1 MRWSWWVVKKHVH
14 TCMLAMWAPIHISN
28 SHNTQGRKV
37 LKWIFS
43 LLQNQN
49 QHLNYTIKVA
59 QSFCFYIYREL
70 FFLIMK
76 FKLWWFGE
84 KKSNHNLFSGVH
96 EWIVCI
102 AKHLSFVICCA
113 HTYKKKTPDWGFE
126 LVDSIVY
133 TLWEFV
139 GFPSRWCWWCN
150 VPYYLLFFVIS
161 VWNVVQ
167 QALYNSIHLLEN
179 LYK

>member
-14 TCMLAMWAPIHISN
+14 TCMFAMWAPIHISN

-113 HTYKKKTPDWGFE
+113 HTYKKKNTRLRIWISWFYS
-126 LVDSIVY
+126 LYSLRICRISIQMMLMMQC
-133 TLWEFV
+133 TI
-139 GFPSRWCWWCN
+139 
-150 VPYYLLFFVIS
+150 LFIILRYFGLECCSTGVI
-161 VWNVVQ
+161 
-167 QALYNSIHLLEN
+167 
-179 LYK
+179 